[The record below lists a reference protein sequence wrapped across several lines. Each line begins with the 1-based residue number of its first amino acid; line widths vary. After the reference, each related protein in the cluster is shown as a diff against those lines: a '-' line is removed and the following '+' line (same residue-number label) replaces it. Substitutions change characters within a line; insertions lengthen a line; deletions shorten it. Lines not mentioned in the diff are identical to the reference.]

1 MNAVDVFKVGG
12 IAAVGIA
19 IISACTPATDGDVVS
34 GGLVAATNSP
44 AQVDFDFTRM
54 SQTARF
60 TCEYRLIANPAE
72 FEGRM
77 LRMSGTLV
85 TRVDEEDG
93 KRYFGCSM
101 DNPGGCS
108 CCSTGFVLEF
118 VPSDSEGWAAKW
130 QSIDSPITVSGRLE
144 MVEAGYSILR
154 QSVVRIPRL
163 VDADVSTSEN
173 AQILSR

>member
-1 MNAVDVFKVGG
+1 MKKTSLLIAAAVLSLAKPHKTGDDPRLDDAPATNTAVAVD
-12 IAAVGIA
+12 
-19 IISACTPATDGDVVS
+19 
-34 GGLVAATNSP
+34 L
-44 AQVDFDFTRM
+44 DFTRM
-54 SQTARF
+54 NPTMQMAYV
-60 TCEYRLIANPAE
+60 YRLAANPKE
-72 FEGRM
+72 FEGKA
-77 LRMSGTLV
+77 LRISGTYL
-85 TRVDEEDG
+85 TRVDESDG

-144 MVEAGYSILR
+144 MVEAGDSILR